1 MRLLGAKLREA
12 RRRLGL
18 TRAQVVERAQS
29 EGLHEQALAT
39 IETQR
44 ESPCDEDFARSL
56 ARALECAPRD
66 LLAGEDGDEATVM
79 DPSVARAAG
88 ASRRE
93 PESEAR
99 GPLDRAMDLAFD
111 PKDHIAQDRFSV
123 EAALRYIP
131 VGFIAP
137 KEIVGVAR
145 AWLDAAAVLRE
156 HGVVPT
162 FTTLVACVA
171 ALEGFAAEHAQR
183 LLARAKEAGALE
195 GESQGG
201 R

>member
-29 EGLHEQALAT
+29 DGLHEQSLAT
-39 IETQR
+39 IESQR
-44 ESPCDEDFARSL
+44 EVPCDEDFARSL
-56 ARALECAPRD
+56 ARALECTTRE
-66 LLAGEDGDEATVM
+66 LLAGDDGDEPAVL
-79 DPSVARAAG
+79 DPSVARSTSG
-88 ASRRE
+88 ARRE
-93 PESEAR
+93 PEHDAR

-111 PKDHIAQDRFSV
+111 PRDHIAQDRFSV

-171 ALEGFAAEHAQR
+171 ALEGFPAEHAQR
-183 LLARAKEAGALE
+183 LLVRAKEAGALE
-195 GESQGG
+195 GEPQGG